1 MLNYERAAVY
11 IPRPW
16 LRLGPVDQ
24 CGLTNVYV
32 HTYVP
37 TRLVVV
43 RFLKVLDVPVACAL
57 LASLKYAY
65 SPCVLSSFL
74 RCWCWL
80 IFIFFFSSFPFRFRF
95 GHRLFTSCLFL
106 VGTMLSPRFRF
117 LLQLVYHMIYFEVY
131 TTSIYQVCILIRT
144 YADLTFSSLI
154 LMSEEVYDLFQLL
167 CVLPG
172 ISCFYSFPSW
182 GNFPLQS
189 YWSLSCDHGLHCSHE
204 LMREQ
209 QQQQSPDIS
218 APRPASCAVCY
229 KMMLLYGT
237 RYQVWNRTSA
247 SSYQVYDLCC
257 Y

>member
-80 IFIFFFSSFPFRFRF
+80 IFIFFFSSFPFSISIWTSFVFILSFSCGYYAVSSVSVSAATRLPYDILRSIYYQYIPGMYLDTYVRWSHLLIFNFNVWGGIRFVSVIVCTTRY
-95 GHRLFTSCLFL
+95 LLFL
-106 VGTMLSPRFRF
+106 FVS
-117 LLQLVYHMIYFEVY
+117 LL
-131 TTSIYQVCILIRT
+131 R
-144 YADLTFSSLI
+144 
-154 LMSEEVYDLFQLL
+154 
-167 CVLPG
+167 
-172 ISCFYSFPSW
+172 
-182 GNFPLQS
+182 
-189 YWSLSCDHGLHCSHE
+189 
-204 LMREQ
+204 
-209 QQQQSPDIS
+209 
-218 APRPASCAVCY
+218 
-229 KMMLLYGT
+229 
-237 RYQVWNRTSA
+237 
-247 SSYQVYDLCC
+247 
-257 Y
+257 